1 MDSTQRRMVGV
12 AVAVCAFAVGMAGLL
27 NYFKYR
33 STASR
38 LIEQRL
44 TFTGRT
50 IENSIQSS
58 LSLGLQFGD
67 LTTLPAMLDRERAT
81 DDLIV
86 GIDIFD
92 TEGKPLYST
101 DRLRAQRPAPAAWVA
116 AARRAGKEDEWAV
129 RAGDESA
136 VGIGLQNNFGL
147 TIGYLAMRYSDDRV
161 RQAAQVV
168 ARDLAIN
175 SLGVFV
181 LSATLASIALLA
193 VMRRLGKDM
202 LEIESALRSGDPA
215 RMAMVQQ
222 RGPFRL
228 ALRRFG
234 DSVRCAEAELAE
246 TRAHLQRGVRT

>member
-1 MDSTQRRMVGV
+1 MDSTQRRMIGV

-44 TFTGRT
+44 TFTGKT

-67 LTTLPAMLDRERAT
+67 LTTLPAMLQREQAT

-92 TEGKPLYST
+92 TEGQPLYST
-101 DRLRAQRPAPAAWVA
+101 DRLRATRAVPESWVG
-116 AARRAGKEDEWAV
+116 AARRAGKGEWVVHASE
-129 RAGDESA
+129 ESA
-136 VGIGLQNNFGL
+136 VGIALQNNFGL
-147 TIGYLAMRYSDDRV
+147 TIGYLALRYSEDRV

-175 SLGVFV
+175 SLGIFV
-181 LSATLASIALLA
+181 VSATLASIALLA
-193 VMRRLGKDM
+193 VMRGLGRDM
-202 LEIESALRSGDPA
+202 LDIEGALRSGDPTRVA
-215 RMAMVQQ
+215 AIQQ
-222 RGPFRL
+222 RGPFKH

-234 DSVRCAEAELAE
+234 DSVRAAESELAE
-246 TRAHLQRGVRT
+246 ARTQLQIGGRP

>member
-1 MDSTQRRMVGV
+1 MDSTQRRMIGV

-44 TFTGRT
+44 TFTGKT

-67 LTTLPAMLDRERAT
+67 LTTLPAMLERERAT

-92 TEGKPLYST
+92 TEGQPLYST
-101 DRLRAQRPAPAAWVA
+101 DHLRAKRPAPEAWVA
-116 AARRAGKEDEWAV
+116 AARRANKDDWVVHANE
-129 RAGDESA
+129 ESA
-136 VGIGLQNNFGL
+136 VGIGLQNNFGI
-147 TIGYLAMRYSDDRV
+147 TIGHLALRYSEDRV

-175 SLGVFV
+175 SLGILV

-202 LEIESALRSGDPA
+202 LEVESALRSGDPA
-215 RMAMVQQ
+215 RVADIQQ
-222 RGPFRL
+222 RGPFRH

-234 DSVRCAEAELAE
+234 DAVRVAETELAE
-246 TRAHLQRGVRT
+246 TRAQLQRGARS